1 MSSFEVS
8 FFLSSSEI
16 SFSMIFAGRP
26 APGKELTNE
35 FNVLEAG
42 LWNSISLNKGILL
55 TKKSLYTRGF
65 IEYKHSFIE

>member
-55 TKKSLYTRGF
+55 TKKSLYTKRF
-65 IEYKHSFIE
+65 Y